1 MEEDSNKENFNK
13 FHLKELEINKRNW
26 SNILLGNQ
34 FLKLYFLKNG
44 ISNSLVVDR
53 LIKLDHLKIK
63 KSNEK
68 FKFAIVRSRE
78 NTKNL
83 GEDGEKNEDEKV
95 EDKRT
100 TYSRIEYE
108 NYENVFD
115 QKKFLFFVNIFKYF
129 YYMNKN
135 ILFTYNGLN
144 FHYIVKNSCS
154 LILKLIKR

>member
-144 FHYIVKNSCS
+144 FHYS
-154 LILKLIKR
+154 

>member
-144 FHYIVKNSCS
+144 FHYFVKNSCS